1 METVKLKISK
11 DKLQL
16 LVDSDAITFDDIEL
30 VSTDEDD
37 YDYSSSELWQL
48 QRKKSN
54 KEYKKLKQIEFDI
67 RKNQ

>member
-37 YDYSSSELWQL
+37 YDYSSNELWQL
-48 QRKKSN
+48 QRAKSN

-67 RKNQ
+67 RKNN